1 MDRNDIP
8 QDQRH
13 LEDPSGASNND
24 FQAYGMF
31 DANYAP
37 ILRQVSTISKWTK
50 TIIHLILV
58 T

>member
-1 MDRNDIP
+1 MDKNEIA

-31 DANYAP
+31 DANCAP

-50 TIIHLILV
+50 MIIHLSLV